1 VHRELAQRIIS
12 HRSPYPHI
20 DGLILGATNRIAT
33 LTVEHAER
41 HDGKSSYTPRKLA
54 RLALSLLF
62 DFSIMPLRITSLLG
76 LVLCAFGV
84 VILAEVLAEMLIFG
98 TRQAGWGSLMGA
110 LAVFSGAQLLML
122 GIMGEYLGRA
132 FMTVSGKPQSYVRR
146 VINQLPG
153 AA

>member
-1 VHRELAQRIIS
+1 MRRELAERIIS

-20 DGLILGATNRIAT
+20 DGLILGATNRITT

-41 HDGKSSYTPRKLA
+41 HDGKSSYTPRKLV

-62 DFSIMPLRITSLLG
+62 DFSIMPLRIASLLG
-76 LVLCAFGV
+76 LVLCAFGA
-84 VILAEVLAEMLIFG
+84 VILAEVLAETLVFG

-132 FMTVSGKPQSYVRR
+132 FMTVSGKPQSYVRS
-146 VINQLPG
+146 VINQLP
-153 AA
+153 ANA